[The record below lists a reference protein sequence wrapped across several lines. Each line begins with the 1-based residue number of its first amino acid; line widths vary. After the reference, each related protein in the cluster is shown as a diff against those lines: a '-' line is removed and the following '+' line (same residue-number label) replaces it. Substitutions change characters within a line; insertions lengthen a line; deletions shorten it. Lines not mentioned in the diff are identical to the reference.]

1 MKGKHATTA
10 ERNTQL
16 VVLVAIAALLL
27 VTLCFNKIV
36 IDLAS
41 ELAAIQE
48 KYDELIEEVEILKT
62 DISEPIVKTVC
73 LGSSPETIT
82 ESEDI
87 EEKPIDF
94 PELDEYHEEVAIYLA
109 KTVWGEARGCSKTQ
123 QAGVVWTVLNRA
135 DCDLNYI
142 PDDLISIIT
151 QKHQFVGYRASN
163 PVDEDIYNLCVDV
176 LERWL
181 AEKEGAEDVGRVLA
195 PEYLYFHANSSGTEN
210 IFTDEWRGGNIW
222 DWSLESP
229 YDDVDQ
235 P

>member
-1 MKGKHATTA
+1 MKGKHVTTA

-16 VVLVAIAALLL
+16 VVLVAIVTLLL
-27 VTLCFNKIV
+27 VTLCFNKII

-41 ELAAIQE
+41 ELATIQE
-48 KYDELIEEVEILKT
+48 KYDELVEEVEILKT

-73 LGSSPETIT
+73 LRANPETTT
-82 ESEDI
+82 ESEVI
-87 EEKPIDF
+87 EKKIVDF

-151 QKHQFVGYRASN
+151 QKHQFVGYKSSN

-176 LERWL
+176 LQRWL

-229 YDDVDQ
+229 YDEED
-235 P
+235 

>member
-1 MKGKHATTA
+1 MKGKHMSTA

-41 ELAAIQE
+41 ELAVIQE
-48 KYDELIEEVEILKT
+48 KYDELVEEVEILKT
-62 DISEPIVKTVC
+62 DISEPTVKTVC
-73 LGSSPETIT
+73 LGASPDAIT
-82 ESEDI
+82 ESEAI
-87 EEKPIDF
+87 EEKQIDF

-176 LERWL
+176 LQRWL

-229 YDDVDQ
+229 YDEGE
-235 P
+235 

>member
-1 MKGKHATTA
+1 MKGKHVSTA

-48 KYDELIEEVEILKT
+48 KYDKLAEEVEILKT

-73 LGSSPETIT
+73 LGANPETTT
-82 ESEDI
+82 ESEVI
-87 EEKPIDF
+87 EEKTVDF

-176 LERWL
+176 LQRWL

-229 YDDVDQ
+229 YDEVDQ